1 MEGGSSRC
9 ERSSRSFFYN
19 IPLDFCCISD
29 LTLRGIC
36 ISNCKQSIN
45 GIPLNLDT
53 FEVPKLGQ
61 VK

>member
-1 MEGGSSRC
+1 MEGGSLGG
-9 ERSSRSFFYN
+9 EWVPHSFFYN

-29 LTLRGIC
+29 LTLMGIC

-45 GIPLNLDT
+45 GIPLNLGT